1 MLLLEWWST
10 NEGLSKSQPLAQ
22 DDAMLQELPA
32 LLRFCKCSKLAT
44 RCIDG
49 VRPILY
55 TPVLLL
61 SGGCCSTYATAS
73 APEPITYSPT
83 MPPLFIMPCGAFIR
97 ASLVA
102 SRSSVIFTY
111 NVKFQL
117 IHKVHTPNQ
126 LLPKKN
132 KQ

>member
-1 MLLLEWWST
+1 
-10 NEGLSKSQPLAQ
+10 
-22 DDAMLQELPA
+22 
-32 LLRFCKCSKLAT
+32 
-44 RCIDG
+44 
-49 VRPILY
+49 
-55 TPVLLL
+55 
-61 SGGCCSTYATAS
+61 
-73 APEPITYSPT
+73 